1 MEVVLVP
8 PAGTSG
14 REDVIQPYGHLVTP
28 TRGETLIR
36 SLPDPAD
43 HCSQNVLTW
52 WFLKE
57 EAGRGCFC
65 RPRFS
70 SKDFLT
76 MDDFG
81 GPEEGEEGLK
91 CIGYK
96 DNA

>member
-57 EAGRGCFC
+57 EAGAGMPLSPSIF
-65 RPRFS
+65 F
-70 SKDFLT
+70 
-76 MDDFG
+76 
-81 GPEEGEEGLK
+81 EGLL
-91 CIGYK
+91 
-96 DNA
+96 DNGRLRWAGGGGGRT